1 MSLVKYSRL
10 KAWNNIILLHFVL
23 SMIYEGPWDI
33 PLYGLLPGQLMKEG
47 LWVRHISALLI
58 TELISEIL
66 MLNYNNK
73 YYKM

>member
-1 MSLVKYSRL
+1 
-10 KAWNNIILLHFVL
+10 
-23 SMIYEGPWDI
+23 MIYEGPWDI

-66 MLNYNNK
+66 MLTYNNK